1 MENQI
6 FMENNQIFIE
16 NNQIFIENNQNNME
30 HQPIMNLGTLGS
42 VSDGKSTLIYNL
54 TGKTTQT
61 HSSEKERNITIKA
74 GYANLK
80 IWYCNE
86 CEIYS
91 NTNSEP
97 LENTCLECGNDCKQV
112 HHISFV
118 DSPGHQNLI
127 LTMMGSVSL
136 MKGAIVVVSA
146 AEPIKMKPQ
155 LIQHL
160 AAAKL
165 AKIEKLIICFNKLDL
180 ISKDTALERK
190 EELDNLLEELDIK
203 PYIIIP
209 TSLSRGLG
217 ISNVLKYIMEVFNPE
232 IINKNV
238 NTDKTFFRITRSF
251 DINKPG
257 IDWSMV
263 KGGVIGGG
271 LISGT
276 LNINDE
282 IEIRPGIISKNKD
295 KLVHQ
300 PIFTKVLSLETDK
313 TKLNNIVPGG
323 LIGIGTNIDS
333 YYCKNDMLNGNV
345 IGKVGELPPVYT
357 EFELDY
363 KELTEF
369 DGVWSSP
376 KNGDTVF
383 LQIGHI
389 SVEGRLAKM
398 NKNKM
403 RFTLSKPVCV
413 EENTSILVCRKDG
426 GILKIVGYGL
436 II

>member
-1 MENQI
+1 MTNTNI
-6 FMENNQIFIE
+6 
-16 NNQIFIENNQNNME
+16 NMNILY
-30 HQPIMNLGTLGS
+30 QPIMNLGTLGS
-42 VSDGKSTLIYNL
+42 VSDGKSTLIRQL
-54 TGKTTQT
+54 TGKSTQT

-80 IWYCNE
+80 IWYCTE
-86 CEIYS
+86 CILYLP
-91 NTNSEP
+91 TNSEP
-97 LENTCLECGNDCKQV
+97 LEYNCTECEGECKLV
-112 HHISFV
+112 NHISFV

-136 MKGAIVVVSA
+136 MKGAIIVVSA
-146 AEPIKMKPQ
+146 AESIKIKPQ

-165 AKIEKLIICFNKLDL
+165 AKIDKLIICFNKLDL
-180 ISKDTALERK
+180 ITKDKALQRK

-209 TSLSRGLG
+209 TFLSRGFG
-217 ISNVLKYIMEVFNPE
+217 ISNVLKYIMEVFNPD
-232 IINKNV
+232 IINKDIEE
-238 NTDKTFFRITRSF
+238 TKTFFRITRSF

-257 IDWSMV
+257 TDWSDI

-282 IEIRPGIISKNKD
+282 IEIRPGIYSKD
-295 KLVHQ
+295 KDKINYQ
-300 PIFTKVLSLETDK
+300 SIFTKIISLETDNI
-313 TKLNNIVPGG
+313 KLNNIIPGG
-323 LIGIGTNIDS
+323 LIGVGTNIDP

-345 IGKVGELPPVYT
+345 IGKVGQLPPVYVD
-357 EFELDY
+357 FELDY
-363 KELTEF
+363 IELKDF
-369 DGVWSSP
+369 GGVWTSP
-376 KNGDTVF
+376 KNGDAVF

-389 SVEGRLAKM
+389 SVEGRLAKI

-403 RFTLSKPVCV
+403 KFILSKPVCV
-413 EENTSILVCRKDG
+413 EPNTSILVCRKDN
-426 GILKIVGYGL
+426 GILKIVGYGT
-436 II
+436 IINTI